1 MDIPLV
7 SERQPESRLQQK
19 IVKQVKKKVPIISW
33 LPKYNLDSAVSDL
46 IAGVTVGLT
55 VIPQGIAYALV
66 ANLDPQFGLYSAFM
80 GCFMYCIFGSVKDI
94 TIGPTA
100 IMAIMTGDV
109 FKEGETKIYGSFYAD
124 LLAFTSGILILLF
137 GILKLGFLIDFISVP
152 VITGFTS
159 AAAIT
164 IASGQIKGLL
174 GIYVLP
180 ENKDRTETHAG
191 VVDDYINIFEN
202 IETVRMKDVGHV
214 TPIKIVRCATDQ
226 FEIVDNKDGA
236 GAAEDVKDVCS
247 SCCCSGHCSISHFPG
262 AGSKQYDY
270 ERWSNELNPTM
281 VLDPWSDEVIFDQD
295 QVDDPLLHDVD
306 ELAHHQDDVLHMITA
321 LQTQFD
327 LDVDQI

>member
-109 FKEGETKIYGSFYAD
+109 FKEGETKIYGSFYAV

-202 IETVRMKDVGHV
+202 IETVRMEDAVLGV
-214 TPIKIVRCATDQ
+214 TCAV
-226 FEIVDNKDGA
+226 ILLAMRV
-236 GAAEDVKDVCS
+236 S
-247 SCCCSGHCSISHFPG
+247 
-262 AGSKQYDY
+262 
-270 ERWSNELNPTM
+270 TM
-281 VLDPWSDEVIFDQD
+281 
-295 QVDDPLLHDVD
+295 
-306 ELAHHQDDVLHMITA
+306 
-321 LQTQFD
+321 
-327 LDVDQI
+327 